1 MEKTKKGE
9 LDMPLLFDPGESWAY
24 GASTRV
30 LGHVVEATSG
40 QQIDA
45 FLQSRILGP
54 LGMNDTSYLVPT
66 AKYPRV
72 VAVNARGG
80 EGKFVE
86 RPMPATL
93 PAQVQ
98 GDGGLYGTASD
109 YGLFLRM
116 LLNRGTLNGKR
127 ILSEQSAKV
136 MLEPNTGTVVVKE
149 QQSANLSLSRNFPVG
164 AGKDKWGL
172 GFQLAA
178 EKLPNRRT
186 PGSGTWA
193 GIFNTHFFID
203 PSREIGVVVMM
214 QTLPFY
220 DEASMK
226 VYSGVEEAIYAN
238 LK

>member
-1 MEKTKKGE
+1 MG
-9 LDMPLLFDPGESWAY
+9 S
-24 GASTRV
+24 SS
-30 LGHVVEATSG
+30 SG
-40 QQIDA
+40 
-45 FLQSRILGP
+45 RCRRHC
-54 LGMNDTSYLVPT
+54 
-66 AKYPRV
+66 PR
-72 VAVNARGG
+72 A
-80 EGKFVE
+80 
-86 RPMPATL
+86 L
-93 PAQVQ
+93 H

-116 LLNRGTLNGKR
+116 LLNRGKLSGKR
-127 ILSEQSAKV
+127 ILTEKSAKT
-136 MLEPNTGTVVVKE
+136 MLETHTGNVVVK
-149 QQSANLSLSRNFPVG
+149 QQLSANLALSRNFPVG

-203 PSREIGVVVMM
+203 PSKEIGVVVMM

-226 VYSGVEEAIYAN
+226 VYAGVEEAVYAN